1 MKIALRAALL
11 TIAIGFSSQAGASL
25 NPFPDFTYVACN
37 EVQCQMVSC
46 GPNGCT
52 VIATWPRPREIS
64 GD

>member
-1 MKIALRAALL
+1 MKIAARAVLL
-11 TIAIGFSSQAGASL
+11 TLAIGLSPLATAST
-25 NPFPDFTYVACN
+25 NPYPNFTYVVCN

-52 VIATWPRPREIS
+52 VIATWPRPREVN